1 MTAMIAGKQ
10 AATMMPI
17 INPIV
22 FVKLESSVCCAKDFC
37 IFRFTFL
44 SHATLKTIA
53 IASTVPE

>member
-1 MTAMIAGKQ
+1 MIAGKQ